1 MSEGIGERLR
11 EARTARGIELEDAE
25 RQIKIRKR
33 FLVAMEEEE
42 WDVLPGSAYVRG
54 FLHTYAELLGL
65 DADAGVDEYRRSE
78 RAREGAEP
86 EPELAPVPAPVA
98 EPRPGGSR
106 PPLSG
111 RIPRGPWVLVAA
123 GVAAVLAFLLVL
135 GITGGEEEGGGGEPE
150 RAAQPQTTPEVAPAK
165 EKAEREPPPRVKL
178 KLTAAADVWVCLL
191 DDDGE
196 PVIEG
201 VTVPA
206 GETEGPFRSRRFEL
220 TLGNGQVE
228 LVANGEPVGIP
239 APADPIGYRITPER
253 TLELDEGERPTC
265 A

>member
-11 EARTARGIELEDAE
+11 EARTSRGLELEEAE
-25 RQIKIRKR
+25 QQIKIRKR
-33 FLVAMEEEE
+33 FLVALENED

-65 DADAGVDEYRRSE
+65 DADAVVDEYRRLE
-78 RAREGAEP
+78 RERQGAESEP
-86 EPELAPVPAPVA
+86 EPPPQLAAAERPAARGPVS
-98 EPRPGGSR
+98 SR
-106 PPLSG
+106 L
-111 RIPRGPWVLVAA
+111 RGPWVLVAA
-123 GVAAVLAFLLVL
+123 GIAVVLAFLLVL
-135 GITGGEEEGGGGEPE
+135 GLTGDDDEGGGGSPE
-150 RAAQPQTTPEVAPAK
+150 RAAQQQKTQEARPEEEPAK
-165 EKAEREPPPRVKL
+165 PEAPSRAKL
-178 KLTAAADVWVCLL
+178 ELTAAADVWVCLL
-191 DDDGE
+191 DDSGE

-228 LVANGEPVGIP
+228 LVANGEPVEIA
-239 APADPIGYRITPER
+239 APANPVGFRITPESTR
-253 TLELDEGERPTC
+253 ELDEAERPTC